1 MKKMEMTFT
10 EFIEWLLT
18 HSINIKAFKVVD
30 DQDTYQTVEFTMV
43 SNNIITIIIF
53 F

>member
-1 MKKMEMTFT
+1 MEMTFT
-10 EFIEWLLT
+10 EFIDWVRN
-18 HSINIKAFKVVD
+18 SANDIKTFKVVD

-43 SNNIITIIIF
+43 SNDITTIIIF